1 MGKGKKEQKGKI
13 IKLSEKEQRETE
25 ILSQRIMPKTDFE
38 KIIEHDKLY
47 YNTLNQALE
56 FNLVKQDVFGK
67 TCQELI
73 AKQSRDT
80 IAENI
85 QILTDWAD
93 TQVKVLDYQAKLRI
107 QQKLIEDK
115 ETHFKNVFMPQ
126 FTKESAEAKE
136 NFKETYAKVKG
147 FLDVNDEG
155 YEDILKKMVYEL
167 TWWEKCNKEQ
177 KANEEYL
184 IQIYK
189 PLKRLV
195 SAYEDR
201 TKELEENSKYSK

>member
-1 MGKGKKEQKGKI
+1 
-13 IKLSEKEQRETE
+13 
-25 ILSQRIMPKTDFE
+25 
-38 KIIEHDKLY
+38 
-47 YNTLNQALE
+47 
-56 FNLVKQDVFGK
+56 
-67 TCQELI
+67 
-73 AKQSRDT
+73 
-80 IAENI
+80 
-85 QILTDWAD
+85 
-93 TQVKVLDYQAKLRI
+93 
-107 QQKLIEDK
+107 
-115 ETHFKNVFMPQ
+115 MPQ

-136 NFKETYAKVKG
+136 NFKETYAKVIG

>member
-1 MGKGKKEQKGKI
+1 MGKV
-13 IKLSEKEQRETE
+13 IKLSEKEQKETE

-38 KIIEHDKLY
+38 KVIEHDKLY

-56 FNLVKQDVFGK
+56 FNLVKQDILGK
-67 TCQELI
+67 ECQKLI
-73 AKQSRDT
+73 ANQTKES
-80 IAENI
+80 IEANI
-85 QILTDWAD
+85 DKLTDWAD
-93 TQVKVLDYQAKLRI
+93 TQVKVLDYQGKLRI

-126 FTKESAEAKE
+126 FTKEASEANE
-136 NFKETYAKVKG
+136 NFKATYDKVKELLKAG
-147 FLDVNDEG
+147 EEG
-155 YEDILKKMVYEL
+155 YEDILKKMVYES

-189 PLKRLV
+189 PLKRLL

-201 TKELEENSKYSK
+201 KKEIEENSKYTK